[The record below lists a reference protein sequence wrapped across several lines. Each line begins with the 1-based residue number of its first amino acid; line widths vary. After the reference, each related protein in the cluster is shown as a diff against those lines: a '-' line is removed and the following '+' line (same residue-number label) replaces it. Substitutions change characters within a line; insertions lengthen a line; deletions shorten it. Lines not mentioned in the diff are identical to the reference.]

1 MPGNRTSVGETSE
14 SVLSQVPE
22 RTTSAW
28 ASLDAS
34 AFAEVFTKDTKVV
47 IAGTYLQGRGEVR
60 SYISAAFSGPLKG
73 TTVISAPVSAEYIN
87 AETGLV
93 ITEGGVLLP
102 GEMDVSAERAIRGTW
117 VLALEDGEWRIRA
130 YHSSPIPKPD
140 RNAHDSS
147 F

>member
-1 MPGNRTSVGETSE
+1 MSGNRIAAGETID

-22 RTTSAW
+22 RTTNAW

-34 AFAEVFTKDTKVV
+34 AFAGVFTRDTKVV
-47 IAGTYLQGRGEVR
+47 IAGTYLQGRDEVR

-73 TTVISAPVSAEYIN
+73 TTVISSPVSIEYIN

-102 GEMDVSAERAIRGTW
+102 GEVDVSAERAIRGTW
-117 VLALEDGEWRIRA
+117 VLAPEDGEWRIRA
-130 YHSSPIPKPD
+130 YHSSPIPET
-140 RNAHDSS
+140 
-147 F
+147 